1 MGQDEMNIVVP
12 EAESAI
18 GLEAESS
25 FLAALLLEPER
36 FGEICDEFG
45 AEDFVGEENRRIFRA
60 ALQIF
65 IKGEEPTVA
74 SLLDH
79 IDRDTYSY
87 LIDLTNGALR
97 ATDEFDRWLK
107 RFRRVVQRRRVAILA
122 ERIKNLAQDRSLDE
136 ETLIEQAQTLV
147 DQTLSSANYLR
158 ESVERFHVKHH
169 IDESLASFE
178 QQTLNTGIAP
188 LDSLVT
194 GFLRDSFVI
203 IAARPSV
210 GKTAFSLQLAENFCK
225 HGPVLFVSLEMPAT
239 QLALRLLARRA
250 RVNLKHLMTGSLT
263 EEEFMRVGRALPEIT
278 ELPLY
283 MVDEEVFTVTG
294 IRKIAKSLQK
304 EHGSLG
310 AVVID
315 YLQLMSA
322 ENAQANRTNQVAE
335 ISRKIKRLSRELGCP
350 IIALSQLSRK
360 TEERVD
366 KRPMLSDLRESGSLE
381 QDADVIM
388 FLYRQDYYENDGQ
401 SGDYSEVEIMVA
413 KNRNGPCGKI
423 VTSFNRAYG
432 SFDFE

>member
-1 MGQDEMNIVVP
+1 MAVVFS
-12 EAESAI
+12 ETESVI
-18 GLEAESS
+18 GLETESS
-25 FLAALLLEPER
+25 FLAALLLEPEH
-36 FGEICDEFG
+36 FGEICDEFSPQ
-45 AEDFVGEENRRIFRA
+45 DFESEANRRIFRA
-60 ALQIF
+60 ALQLF
-65 IKGEEPTVA
+65 HKGEEPTIVA
-74 SLLDH
+74 LLEQV
-79 IDRDTYSY
+79 DRDTCAY
-87 LIDLTNGALR
+87 LVDLTNGALR
-97 ATDEFDRWLK
+97 ASDEFNRWLK
-107 RFRRVVQRRRVAILA
+107 RFRRVVQRRRVSVLA
-122 ERIKNLAQDRSLDE
+122 ERIKDLVQDRSVDE
-136 ETLIEQAQTLV
+136 DTLIEQTQALV
-147 DQTLSSANYLR
+147 DQTLSSASYLR
-158 ESVERFHVKHH
+158 ESIERFHVKKH

-188 LDSLVT
+188 LDGLVT

-210 GKTAFSLQLAENFCK
+210 GKTAFSLQLAENFCV

-315 YLQLMSA
+315 YLQLMSS
-322 ENAQANRTNQVAE
+322 ENASANRTNQVAE

-401 SGDYSEVEIMVA
+401 SGDCSEVEIMVA

-423 VTSFNRAYG
+423 TASFNRAYG
-432 SFDFE
+432 AFDFE